1 MGGQGGGVLSDWIV
15 EIGEAAEYFVQS
27 TSVPGVAQRTGTT
40 IYYLELYPEQDL
52 DGDPVLALMPVAGDV
67 DVVIAAE
74 LAEAGRAVQRGIV
87 TPDRTTLIAS
97 THRQYAL
104 TEKSAMGDGR
114 SDSAD
119 IQRTIATAAKRL
131 ICFDMQ
137 KLAQQHGT
145 VISATLFGALAG
157 SGVLPFEREQFE
169 AAISKGGKSVESNLA
184 AFGAAFELP
193 QGDELPEEKSKTQN
207 ESRPTTSLHPD
218 ISALLDRVDREIC
231 DGAKQTAL
239 IGVKRLIDYQDP
251 RYAGEYLDRLVDIQN
266 HDPDAQAQARLTDSV
281 AQHLAVWMT
290 YEDSIR
296 VADLKI
302 RNDRFDLARD
312 EVNANEHEIVYLT
325 EYLHPR
331 FQEVADT
338 LPRMLGQ
345 WLMNT
350 HWAQKFL
357 TAFILRERKIH
368 SSKIGGYLLLYGVAS
383 LRRFRR
389 KTLRFYNEQQRIDRW
404 LKCVRNLAQKH
415 LDCAYEVALCQSLI
429 KGYGDTHERGL
440 RNFETIFST
449 LDEEKVNAGT
459 AQRIAKLRHAALA
472 DEHGDQLRET
482 LQHVA

>member
-169 AAISKGGKSVESNLA
+169 AAISKGG
-184 AFGAAFELP
+184 
-193 QGDELPEEKSKTQN
+193 
-207 ESRPTTSLHPD
+207 
-218 ISALLDRVDREIC
+218 
-231 DGAKQTAL
+231 
-239 IGVKRLIDYQDP
+239 
-251 RYAGEYLDRLVDIQN
+251 
-266 HDPDAQAQARLTDSV
+266 
-281 AQHLAVWMT
+281 
-290 YEDSIR
+290 
-296 VADLKI
+296 
-302 RNDRFDLARD
+302 
-312 EVNANEHEIVYLT
+312 
-325 EYLHPR
+325 
-331 FQEVADT
+331 
-338 LPRMLGQ
+338 
-345 WLMNT
+345 
-350 HWAQKFL
+350 
-357 TAFILRERKIH
+357 
-368 SSKIGGYLLLYGVAS
+368 
-383 LRRFRR
+383 
-389 KTLRFYNEQQRIDRW
+389 
-404 LKCVRNLAQKH
+404 
-415 LDCAYEVALCQSLI
+415 
-429 KGYGDTHERGL
+429 
-440 RNFETIFST
+440 
-449 LDEEKVNAGT
+449 
-459 AQRIAKLRHAALA
+459 
-472 DEHGDQLRET
+472 
-482 LQHVA
+482 